1 MGTKLSP
8 IHPGEILLEDF
19 LNPMGISQYRLAQDI
34 KVPPRRINEIVH
46 GLRGIS
52 ADTAMRLAHYFGM
65 TAEFWMNLQ
74 SRYDLEILRDQIG
87 SRLMSELKVYHPAA
101 DGAVGHQEA
110 TRWNEPIHLG
120 VFQSFFTQKEEPISV
135 ENQSSSK
142 SPVSQDNRFLS
153 WKRLMTTC
161 PNGNVEVTGRELCDS
176 SQEGNESQ
184 ASKKSTDS
192 PVQKDPCFGLAA

>member
-52 ADTAMRLAHYFGM
+52 ADTAMRLAHYFGT

-87 SRLMSELKVYHPAA
+87 SRLMSELKVCHPAA
-101 DGAVGHQEA
+101 DASVEPQEA
-110 TRWNEPIHLG
+110 NRWNESIHLG
-120 VFQSFFTQKEEPISV
+120 FFLSFFAQKEKPISV
-135 ENQSSSK
+135 GSLPSSE
-142 SPVSQDNRFLS
+142 SPVLQDNRPLTWRRVLS
-153 WKRLMTTC
+153 ACLI
-161 PNGNVEVTGRELCDS
+161 GNAEAVGREQGEGSQGGKDS
-176 SQEGNESQ
+176 QS
-184 ASKKSTDS
+184 SKKSAES
-192 PVQKDPCFGLAA
+192 SVQKEQCIALAA